1 MLFYRGGLTMS
12 KILRGDRIRELR
24 QALGMSQMDV
34 CEELR
39 RRGIEVQQS
48 WLSQVEQGK
57 GGLKA
62 SALSA
67 LAATLECSTDYLLGV
82 TDDPSARVD
91 LENQVLLIEQDPE
104 RRAYVQQIFIGVAK
118 LPADLRDEYY
128 RAIDALYMGIA
139 VKGKQQK
146 SVR

>member
-1 MLFYRGGLTMS
+1 MS
-12 KILRGDRIRELR
+12 RLLRGDRIRELR

-34 CEELR
+34 CEALR
-39 RRGIEVQQS
+39 RRGVDVQQS

-57 GGLKA
+57 GGLKTG
-62 SALSA
+62 ALSA
-67 LAATLECSTDYLLGV
+67 LSEILECSTDYLLGV
-82 TDDPSARVD
+82 TDDPSARID

-139 VKGKQQK
+139 VKGRQQK